1 MFRQI
6 IGKVVFILL
15 ETEITLLTILS
26 VRDISRLTDCNSEDQ
41 VVDQFSSCLSRITLL
56 QLFYFPGVS
65 TSHATS
71 GPAVKGVCTSV
82 PRMLRVLR
90 EEMMMVISINST
102 VNIIDIIVDI
112 VSTYTMV
119 IIIVKGV
126 RARSSGCVEGIAD

>member
-6 IGKVVFILL
+6 LGKVVFILQ
-15 ETEITLLTILS
+15 TSITLLIILS

-41 VVDQFSSCLSRITLL
+41 VVDQFSSCLSKIALL
-56 QLFYFPGVS
+56 QLFSFQASPL
-65 TSHATS
+65 HMLP
-71 GPAVKGVCTSV
+71 PAPESKVCTSV

-90 EEMMMVISINST
+90 EEKTMMVISINST
-102 VNIIDIIVDI
+102 VNIIDIIVVNI
-112 VSTYTMV
+112 VNTYTKV

>member
-6 IGKVVFILL
+6 LGKVVFIPQ
-15 ETEITLLTILS
+15 TSITLLTFLS

-41 VVDQFSSCLSRITLL
+41 VVDQFSSCLSKIALL
-56 QLFYFPGVS
+56 QLFSFQASPL
-65 TSHATS
+65 HMLP
-71 GPAVKGVCTSV
+71 PAPQSKVCTSV

-90 EEMMMVISINST
+90 EEKTMMVISINST
-102 VNIIDIIVDI
+102 VNIIDIIVYI
-112 VSTYTMV
+112 VNTYTKV